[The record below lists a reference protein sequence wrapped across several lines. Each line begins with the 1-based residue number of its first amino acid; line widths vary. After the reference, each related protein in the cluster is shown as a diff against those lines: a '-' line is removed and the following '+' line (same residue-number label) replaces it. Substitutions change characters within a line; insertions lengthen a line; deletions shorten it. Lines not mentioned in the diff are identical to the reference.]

1 MIINIGMSLK
11 KVIRTINTI
20 VDLLKSKNKSTQNEL
35 NNVKREFKILKEL
48 KTNFERFGQT
58 SESPEYY
65 EKLCRE
71 FKKKPTPPGR
81 VFNWVCRN
89 NPTYLDLT
97 MNRLELTPRQ

>member
-1 MIINIGMSLK
+1 MIEKEYYFVFAINPDQTVTAFRSQIDTPL
-11 KVIRTINTI
+11 
-20 VDLLKSKNKSTQNEL
+20 
-35 NNVKREFKILKEL
+35 LKEL

-71 FKKKPTPPGR
+71 FKKKPTPLGR